1 MSYLPSLRFPTLLVG
16 AFLLAF
22 GQSSASASSDNHP
35 WLELLKQQKFEAL
48 EEELSKLRAAFG
60 EGTCAECT
68 ANAPYIDFETSDPLV
83 GQRIDEWVKALPN
96 SAPGHLARGR
106 YLNHI
111 AWLARGTGFAS
122 ETRPEQFAE
131 MAQLQTAAVK
141 DLLWVVQH
149 EPKSPLAY
157 ADLIY
162 IATAQKG
169 EAAAAQIYGNA
180 LLANPDS
187 PAIYRARVW
196 SLSPWWQGVLP
207 WRQAMARQKQYI
219 GELQQKYA
227 GTPGFEWLKGYADYM
242 EAEAHWRNGDMDAAV
257 SSYDRALASDE
268 RAVYLLARAHAFE
281 HLKKYD
287 LADADRRRA
296 MALEPGNGDAQF
308 ENGKLNSWRCQTAA
322 AGVDGSSLC
331 KEATAELDAAVAS
344 DPLKPKY
351 LLYRASHLA
360 NIGRTEDARH
370 DIENAEVYGK
380 YDIWAQDMIAS
391 VLAIFDKPAAK
402 LAFQKMI
409 ALSPDD
415 PSRLEGYLAFLED
428 TGDCDFLTVQAD
440 YRKRCG
446 QNSHCRLIG
455 DLDGMTES
463 FQQTRRQTCAN
474 GSWSEPV
481 STLVMPE

>member
-1 MSYLPSLRFPTLLVG
+1 M
-16 AFLLAF
+16 
-22 GQSSASASSDNHP
+22 
-35 WLELLKQQKFEAL
+35 ELLRQQMFEAL
-48 EEELSKLRAAFG
+48 EEELHNLQATFA
-60 EGTCAECT
+60 EGKCAECA
-68 ANAPYIDFETSDPLV
+68 ANAPYVDFATSDPLV
-83 GQRIDEWVKALPN
+83 GQRIDEWVKARPD
-96 SAPGHLARGR
+96 SVPAHLARGR

-111 AWLARGTGFAS
+111 AWLARGAGFAS

-162 IATAQKG
+162 IATAQRG
-169 EAAAAQIYGNA
+169 EVAAAQIYDDA
-180 LLANPDS
+180 LQANPDS

-207 WRQAMARQKQYI
+207 WRQAMASQKQYI
-219 GELQQKYA
+219 VELQQKYE
-227 GTPGFEWLKGYADYM
+227 GKPGFEWLKGYDDYM

-257 SSYDRALASDE
+257 SSYGRALSSSE

-281 HLKKYD
+281 HLRKLD
-287 LADADRRRA
+287 LADADRKRA
-296 MALEPGNGDAQF
+296 MELDPSDGDAQF
-308 ENGKLNSWRCQTAA
+308 ENGKLNSWRCQTAG
-322 AGVDGSSLC
+322 AGVDSSAQC
-331 KEATAELDAAVAS
+331 NEATAELDAAVAS
-344 DPLKPKY
+344 DPLDPKF

-360 NIGRTEDARH
+360 NIGRTDDARR

-380 YDIWAQDMIAS
+380 YDLWARDMIAA

-415 PSRLEGYLAFLED
+415 PTSFEGYLAFLKD
-428 TGDCDFLTVQAD
+428 TGDCDFLAVQAD
-440 YRKRCG
+440 YRKLCG
-446 QNSHCRLIG
+446 QNGQCRLIR
-455 DLDGMTES
+455 DLDGMIEE
-463 FQQTRRQTCAN
+463 FQQSRRQTCAN
-474 GSWSEPV
+474 KSWSEPA
-481 STLVMPE
+481 SAMAMPE